1 LPVNWRLWWE
11 VVWSRDQGL
20 WAIAF
25 PGGSIET
32 EARQGL
38 LGVRELAVTCRVLKI
53 AKHPFSRWL
62 KSPASDLDW
71 DDAQPTDAAI
81 GWLFSLVGLMAL
93 FTL

>member
-1 LPVNWRLWWE
+1 L
-11 VVWSRDQGL
+11 Q
-20 WAIAF
+20 IA
-25 PGGSIET
+25 T

-53 AKHPFSRWL
+53 AKQPFSRWL

-71 DDAQPTDAAI
+71 DDAQPTDAEI
-81 GWLFSLVGLMAL
+81 GWSFSLVGLIAL